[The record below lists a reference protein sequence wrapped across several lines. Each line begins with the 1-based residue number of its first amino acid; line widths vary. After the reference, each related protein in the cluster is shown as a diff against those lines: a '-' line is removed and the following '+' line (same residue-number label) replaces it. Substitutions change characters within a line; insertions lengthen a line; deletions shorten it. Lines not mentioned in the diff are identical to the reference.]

1 MSLMIVDKPVVDMRR
16 TSRPSSERTSQ
27 LLFNQ
32 TVRAV
37 EERSGYVLVVSDDGY
52 KGWVKSAHLTHA
64 EPISASHFV
73 SVPIAAVFDESG
85 RFCDKLSFGTKLAVN
100 RASEDFG
107 RIEFGSACRYIS
119 YGCVTRVPS
128 APRKWPTIR
137 RSLEMLI
144 GTPYLWGGRSG
155 FGMDCSGMVQLVFNS
170 LGYSQYRDSNDQR
183 KKGRT
188 VSIESVR
195 PGDLIFSPGHVC
207 VYYGRGKIIHA
218 SARAGG
224 LYIENLMPTMPD
236 ARGDIYETIE
246 LVKRLVR

>member
-1 MSLMIVDKPVVDMRR
+1 MSLMIINKPVVDMRR
-16 TSRPSSERTSQ
+16 ASRASSERTNQ

-32 TVRAV
+32 TAEAV

-52 KGWVKSAHLTHA
+52 RGWVKSTHLA
-64 EPISASHFV
+64 DGKPVSASHFV
-73 SVPIAAVFDESG
+73 SVPVAAVFDESG
-85 RFCDKLSFGTKLAVN
+85 RFCDKFSFGTKLTVE

-107 RIEFGSACRYIS
+107 RIDVGNTYRYIS

-137 RSLEMLI
+137 RNLEMLI

-155 FGMDCSGMVQLVFNS
+155 FGLDCSGMVQLVYNS
-170 LGYSQYRDSNDQR
+170 LGFSQYRDSKDQR
-183 KKGRT
+183 KKGRA
-188 VSIESVR
+188 VSIESAR

-224 LYIENLMPTMPD
+224 LYIENLMPTMPNS
-236 ARGDIYETIE
+236 RSDIYETIE
-246 LVKRLVR
+246 MVKRLIR